1 MSEAAAAGGWLRT
14 VPLVL
19 VALIVATYAPTWDS
33 EFLVWDDDDHIYEN
47 RHIIAE
53 DGYLDAYR
61 DWQDPAFWPAT
72 FTTWYVEWRVA
83 GGQPW
88 LFQIDNILL
97 HATNALLLGALLR
110 ALGLSYGLAWG
121 IAGVWALHPEQ
132 VASVAWLVERKNLLY
147 TLFYLAA
154 LLAYARALGHRD
166 AATTRGY
173 FLSLVLFLAALLSK
187 ATAVTIPV
195 LLVVTHW
202 VCGGRFDRRAVVRLG
217 SFFAFSIV
225 AGLIAMTR
233 EEATPL
239 VPFGTRLLVGARAAW
254 FYVGKF
260 LWPTDLVA
268 LYPRW
273 PLENAATWGGLSFA
287 GLAAAAAFG
296 VWQARRIPPIAWWG
310 VVMYAANIALVIGV
324 LWWPFMGY
332 TFVSDH
338 LQYSAAIG
346 LAVVFGLLA
355 NAACDLLET
364 PGAARLAMTGALWV
378 VLAAL
383 SWEQTGLWENTETL
397 WRRTIAGNPQ
407 SRVAHKNLGVYFLE
421 AGRLD
426 EAEREFEATLAL
438 YPGDLEATLNM
449 GVLASE
455 RGDWETAIEYYR
467 VILEAGAYPS
477 LVLNQLGIASA
488 RTGKIEEAVG
498 YYERA
503 LEYDPGDAR
512 ARMNLGAARAALG
525 DRSAAVADYEE
536 AIRLN
541 PGSAEAHYNLA
552 IALNALG
559 RRDEAAEHYQR
570 AHELDPSDVD
580 TLYNLGVVYMDQ
592 EKHGLAAE
600 QFRAALGLDP
610 SLSDAAH
617 NLGAVLLATRDLR
630 GAEEAFARANE
641 LAPTDP
647 DTARVLAMLRHRR
660 GDVGGAVAVLETALE
675 ASPDDEAMT
684 RQLTWI
690 KTTPPPPAE

>member
-1 MSEAAAAGGWLRT
+1 MSEAAAPRAR
-14 VPLVL
+14 PRAAPFVL
-19 VALIVATYAPTWDS
+19 IALIFTAYAPTWDS

-47 RHIIAE
+47 RHILAE

-61 DWQDPAFWPAT
+61 DWSDPAFWPMT
-72 FTTWYVEWRVA
+72 FTSWYVEWRVSD
-83 GGQPW
+83 GQPW
-88 LFQIDNILL
+88 LFQVDNILL
-97 HATNALLLGALLR
+97 HAMNALLLGALLQ
-110 ALGLSYGLAWG
+110 AFGLPYGLAWG

-147 TLFYLAA
+147 TFFYLAA
-154 LLAYARALGHRD
+154 LLTYARSLGRGG
-166 AATTRGY
+166 AAATRGY
-173 FLSLVLFLAALLSK
+173 FLTLVLFLAALLSK

-195 LLVVTHW
+195 LLVATHW
-202 VCGGRFDRRAVVRLG
+202 VRGERFDRRAVLRIS
-217 SFFAFSIV
+217 SFFALSIA

-239 VPFGTRLLVGARAAW
+239 VPFGTRLLVAARAAW

-273 PLENAATWGGLSFA
+273 PLENAATWGGLAFA
-287 GLAAAAAFG
+287 GLAAIAAFG
-296 VWQARRIPPIAWWG
+296 TWQARRIPPIAWWG

-346 LAVVFGLLA
+346 LAVVFGLVVSA
-355 NAACDLLET
+355 GFDRMRT
-364 PGAARLAMTGALWV
+364 PGTVRIVVTGGLWV
-378 VLAAL
+378 VLAGL

-397 WRRTIAGNPQ
+397 WTRTIAGNPQ
-407 SRVAHKNLGVYFLE
+407 SRVAHKNLGVYFME
-421 AGRLD
+421 NGRLD
-426 EAEREFEATLAL
+426 EAQREFEAALAL
-438 YPGDLEATLNM
+438 YPDDLEATLNM
-449 GVLASE
+449 GILASE
-455 RGDWETAIEYYR
+455 RGDWDAAIGSYR

-477 LVLNQLGIASA
+477 LALNHLGIASA
-488 RTGKIEEAVG
+488 RTGRMEEAIG

-503 LEYDPGDAR
+503 LEADPGDAH
-512 ARMNLGAARAALG
+512 ARLNLGAARAALG
-525 DRSAAVADYEE
+525 DLNAAVADYEE

-541 PGSAEAHYNLA
+541 SGSAEAHYNLA

-559 RRDEAAEHYQR
+559 RRDEAAEHYER
-570 AHELDPSDVD
+570 AHRLDPSDVD

-592 EKHGLAAE
+592 EKHAQAAE
-600 QFRAALGLDP
+600 RFRAALELDP

-617 NLGAVLLATRDLR
+617 NLGAVLLARRDLDA
-630 GAEEAFARANE
+630 AEEAFARANR
-641 LAPTDP
+641 LAPADP

-660 GDVGGAVAVLETALE
+660 GDVDGAVAVLETAL
-675 ASPDDEAMT
+675 AANPANEAMA
-684 RQLTWI
+684 RQRAWI
-690 KTTPPPPAE
+690 RATPPPPTE